1 MNLDRFRRDCAAL
14 AGATRDVKW
23 GDDEVWS
30 VGGRMFAVLSPA
42 SGAPNRLSFK
52 CDAERFLELTD
63 LPGVA
68 PAPYLARAHWVQL
81 DGSAALGAA
90 AISALIRRSHEL
102 VFAKLTRR
110 EQAAIL
116 PAPPVRPKARR

>member
-42 SGAPNRLSFK
+42 SGKAARLSFK
-52 CDAERFLELTD
+52 CDADRFLELTD
-63 LPGVA
+63 LPGVV

-81 DGSAALGAA
+81 DGSAALDQAQVA
-90 AISALIRRSHEL
+90 ALIGRSHAL

-116 PAPPVRPKARR
+116 PAATERTKDRR